1 MESTSK
7 DQLLPSCVKDNKE
20 PIMCG
25 HLILYLLLFSS
36 LSFSINRLLS
46 PRGCKRSHV
55 AHRLTRSDL
64 EGQIQ
69 RLDNANEIT
78 STEVELILLHTD
90 HVGDSVK
97 SLPQYS
103 EASANMQMKGRES
116 VDSAMQRYQRLVQQ
130 MDRSDG
136 RPDISIDVLS
146 DRYFDFIGTCV
157 RTPGQAWMAAVAGL
171 QYVGLLRERFALD
184 DSQRYKTVDTN
195 ALAYNAARIL
205 LDLDG
210 KKVEDISN
218 SENLISQLK
227 VQNLQLG
234 LLRISARHA
243 VAGENEG
250 KSH

>member
-1 MESTSK
+1 
-7 DQLLPSCVKDNKE
+7 
-20 PIMCG
+20 
-25 HLILYLLLFSS
+25 
-36 LSFSINRLLS
+36 
-46 PRGCKRSHV
+46 
-55 AHRLTRSDL
+55 
-64 EGQIQ
+64 
-69 RLDNANEIT
+69 
-78 STEVELILLHTD
+78 
-90 HVGDSVK
+90 
-97 SLPQYS
+97 
-103 EASANMQMKGRES
+103 
-116 VDSAMQRYQRLVQQ
+116 
-130 MDRSDG
+130 
-136 RPDISIDVLS
+136 
-146 DRYFDFIGTCV
+146 
-157 RTPGQAWMAAVAGL
+157 MAAVAGL

-234 LLRISARHA
+234 LLRIAARHA